1 MTAHE
6 KAHDT
11 SRTSGEAPDGI
22 TPAANGIE
30 AGAGNGAGAANGIET
45 GAGVSGPI
53 PGPERSRRGILAR
66 ALGGGTDPD
75 PRFTLA
81 NERTFLAWIRTSLA
95 MVAGGIAV
103 EAFTSELFGPELRKT
118 VAVLLLLLGLVTG
131 GGSFFRWLNVERA
144 MRRQEPLPAPLLA
157 PILAVGGALV
167 AAVLIVF
174 VIGRSA

>member
-6 KAHDT
+6 EAHDT
-11 SRTSGEAPDGI
+11 SHKVGEAPGGV
-22 TPAANGIE
+22 TPAATG
-30 AGAGNGAGAANGIET
+30 T
-45 GAGVSGPI
+45 GAEAEAEAVGEVSGT
-53 PGPERSRRGILAR
+53 GRSRRGILAR
-66 ALGGGTDPD
+66 ALAGGTDPD

-103 EAFTSELFGPELRKT
+103 EAFTAELFDPELRKT
-118 VAVLLLLLGLVTG
+118 VSVLLLLLGLVTG

-144 MRRQEPLPAPLLA
+144 MRRQAPLPAPLLA

-174 VIGRSA
+174 VIGRAA

>member
-1 MTAHE
+1 MTE
-6 KAHDT
+6 HDNSLIGGT
-11 SRTSGEAPDGI
+11 EPDGM
-22 TPAANGIE
+22 TTAANGARAE
-30 AGAGNGAGAANGIET
+30 AAGA
-45 GAGVSGPI
+45 VSGKD
-53 PGPERSRRGILAR
+53 RSRRGLLDR

-75 PRFTLA
+75 ARFTLA

-103 EAFTSELFGPELRKT
+103 EAFTSELFVPELRKT
-118 VAVLLLLLGLVTG
+118 VSVLLLLLGLVTA

-144 MRRQEPLPAPLLA
+144 MRREAPLPAPLLT

>member
-6 KAHDT
+6 ESHDT
-11 SRTSGEAPDGI
+11 STAGHEASGDKSPG
-22 TPAANGIE
+22 ANGTGANA
-30 AGAGNGAGAANGIET
+30 AGAD
-45 GAGVSGPI
+45 
-53 PGPERSRRGILAR
+53 PGSDRSRHRFSAW
-66 ALGGGTDPD
+66 ALGGGTEPD

-103 EAFTSELFGPELRKT
+103 EAFTSELFSPEIRKT

-144 MRRQEPLPAPLLA
+144 MRRQAPLPAPLIA
-157 PILAVGGALV
+157 PILAAGGALV

-174 VIGRSA
+174 VIWRPA

>member
-1 MTAHE
+1 MSAYE
-6 KAHDT
+6 KAHNT
-11 SRTSGEAPDGI
+11 SPSASSAPDGI
-22 TPAANGIE
+22 TAAGDSSGTE
-30 AGAGNGAGAANGIET
+30 AAGAD
-45 GAGVSGPI
+45 SGQ
-53 PGPERSRRGILAR
+53 GGGRQGILAR

-157 PILAVGGALV
+157 PILAIGGALV

>member
-6 KAHDT
+6 EGPDT
-11 SRTSGEAPDGI
+11 SDHGREASGPEKAGSEA
-22 TPAANGIE
+22 PAANGPGTE
-30 AGAGNGAGAANGIET
+30 AAGAVAGT
-45 GAGVSGPI
+45 D
-53 PGPERSRRGILAR
+53 RSRRGVLAR

-103 EAFTSELFGPELRKT
+103 EAFTSGLLGPEIRKT
-118 VAVLLLLLGLVTG
+118 VSVLLLLLGMVTG

-144 MRRQEPLPAPLLA
+144 MRHQTPLPAPLLA
-157 PILAVGGALV
+157 PILAAGGALV

>member
-6 KAHDT
+6 EAHDPST
-11 SRTSGEAPDGI
+11 AGHEARGDAG
-22 TPAANGIE
+22 PATNS
-30 AGAGNGAGAANGIET
+30 T
-45 GAGVSGPI
+45 GANAAGEDAGSD
-53 PGPERSRRGILAR
+53 RSRHRFSAW
-66 ALGGGTDPD
+66 ALGGGTEPD

-103 EAFTSELFGPELRKT
+103 EAFTSELFSPEIRKT

-144 MRRQEPLPAPLLA
+144 MRRQSPLPAPLIA
-157 PILAVGGALV
+157 PILAAGGALV

-174 VIGRSA
+174 VIWRPA

>member
-6 KAHDT
+6 EAHDT
-11 SRTSGEAPDGI
+11 STTGREAPGGP
-22 TPAANGIE
+22 TPAADGT
-30 AGAGNGAGAANGIET
+30 GAGAVRED
-45 GAGVSGPI
+45 
-53 PGPERSRRGILAR
+53 PGTDRSRHRFSAW
-66 ALGGGTDPD
+66 ALGGGTEPD

-103 EAFTSELFGPELRKT
+103 EAFTSELFSPEVRKT

-144 MRRQEPLPAPLLA
+144 MRRQAPLPAPLIA
-157 PILAVGGALV
+157 PILAAGGALV

-174 VIGRSA
+174 VIWRPA

>member
-6 KAHDT
+6 EAHDT
-11 SRTSGEAPDGI
+11 PTTGHEASGDTS
-22 TPAANGIE
+22 PAANS
-30 AGAGNGAGAANGIET
+30 AGANAAGED
-45 GAGVSGPI
+45 
-53 PGPERSRRGILAR
+53 PGTDRGRHRFSAW
-66 ALGGGTDPD
+66 ALGGGTEPD

-103 EAFTSELFGPELRKT
+103 EAFTSELFSPEIRKT

-144 MRRQEPLPAPLLA
+144 MRRQAPLPAPLIA
-157 PILAVGGALV
+157 PILAAGGALV

-174 VIGRSA
+174 VIWRPA